1 MHPSQPHLAKW
12 SPWIL
17 WCCSS
22 VVNQAG
28 WDLLRSVQ
36 PLQLSLYGALEG
48 LGVHPIA
55 LHPME
60 NPMVRSLQRHSYPP
74 SLLFS
79 WCPMLVPSTVYRIT
93 DYLCLL
99 HRSSKMVTFGGQ
111 VLSGGLEMSS
121 SAWCISQWWMSGLCW
136 AAEKEAGAASS
147 SPEEPSTG

>member
-1 MHPSQPHLAKW
+1 MHLQQHSHTGKGVCIPHSLIWLNDPPEFCDAAAQWLTKLAETCSDLCSHCSCPS
-12 SPWIL
+12 
-17 WCCSS
+17 
-22 VVNQAG
+22 
-28 WDLLRSVQ
+28 D
-36 PLQLSLYGALEG
+36 GALEG

-60 NPMVRSLQRHSYPP
+60 NPMVRSLQRHSYAP

-121 SAWCISQWWMSGLCW
+121 SA
-136 AAEKEAGAASS
+136 
-147 SPEEPSTG
+147 